1 MNPLIHNRVLE
12 VAYYVLDT
20 KKTVR
25 EVAPLFKVSKST
37 IHKDLTYRL
46 PKINEKLYQH
56 VKKILN
62 HHKEIRH
69 IRGGEA
75 TKRKYLARKNNYT
88 K

>member
-56 VKKILN
+56 VKKYLITIKKLDILEVEKQQ
-62 HHKEIRH
+62 KENI
-69 IRGGEA
+69 
-75 TKRKYLARKNNYT
+75 
-88 K
+88 